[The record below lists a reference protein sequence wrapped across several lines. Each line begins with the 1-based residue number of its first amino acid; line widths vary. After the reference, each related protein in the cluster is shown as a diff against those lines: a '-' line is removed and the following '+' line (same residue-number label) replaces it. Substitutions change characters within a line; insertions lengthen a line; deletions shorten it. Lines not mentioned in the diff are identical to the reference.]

1 MPELYTFPLYASSL
15 DLLSSLFC
23 CPIRQYKM
31 AVFRVL
37 HHPSS
42 RSREDDQ
49 LTVQAPSRARESYQ
63 PRRRRRNMTSDRRNR
78 NLPGHAHRRAT
89 IIALSQPPPL
99 LVYIRHYAATN
110 KRDLIRILSC
120 LHFSCLL
127 PPRVPTPS
135 SRVYID
141 DPAGRDTWHLN
152 VGPGNEGFREEEDS
166 KERWTVNVKLNSSDH
181 RGNLPRQDRRK

>member
-127 PPRVPTPS
+127 SPEFPLPLLGSTLTIPQDGTRGTSTWGLETRDSVRKRTRKNGGPS
-135 SRVYID
+135 
-141 DPAGRDTWHLN
+141 T
-152 VGPGNEGFREEEDS
+152 
-166 KERWTVNVKLNSSDH
+166 
-181 RGNLPRQDRRK
+181 